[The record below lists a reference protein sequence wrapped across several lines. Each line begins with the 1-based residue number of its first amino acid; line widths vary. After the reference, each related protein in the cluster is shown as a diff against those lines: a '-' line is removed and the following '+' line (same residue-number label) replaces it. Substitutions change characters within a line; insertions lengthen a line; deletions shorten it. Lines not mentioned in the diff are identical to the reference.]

1 MADLFGFTSQTIKTP
16 FTADKATIQW
26 GSVVTG
32 ATQVTVSYA
41 QQVNRR
47 RTIGNRDTVIF
58 ASQPNGN
65 INIQRLV
72 TNNSSQLF
80 KSPGWS
86 ACTPGTITLTLGGCP
101 NDGGTSTY
109 TATGCVVSQ
118 FSITAEAESLSIMDN
133 VVVEFLQ
140 LTAG

>member
-1 MADLFGFTSQTIKTP
+1 MADLFGFANQTIKTP

-26 GSVVTG
+26 GGIVTG
-32 ATQVTVSYA
+32 AVQVAVSYA

-47 RTIGNRDTVIF
+47 RTIGNRDAVIF

-65 INIQRLV
+65 VNIQRLV
-72 TNNSSQLF
+72 TNNSSALF
-80 KSPGWS
+80 SAPGWN
-86 ACTPGTITLTLGGCP
+86 ACNPGTITLSLAGCQRSGG
-101 NDGGTSTY
+101 SRF

-118 FSITAEAESLSIMDN
+118 FSVTAEAESLTIMDN

>member
-16 FTADKATIQW
+16 FTADKAIIQW

-80 KSPGWS
+80 KSDGWS
-86 ACTPGTITLTLGGCP
+86 ACNPGTITLTLGGCP
-101 NDGGTSTY
+101 NDKATSTY